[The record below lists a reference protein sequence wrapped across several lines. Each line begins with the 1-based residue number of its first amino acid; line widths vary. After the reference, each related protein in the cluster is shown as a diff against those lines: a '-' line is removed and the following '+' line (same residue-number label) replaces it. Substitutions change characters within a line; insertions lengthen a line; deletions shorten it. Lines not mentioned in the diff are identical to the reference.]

1 MKITRQHYDGN
12 VQMPDNTCT
21 QKLSLAPL
29 SHFCEFMCMMLF
41 SEVDLFEAPGLTQRL
56 SCYLFPPVPRS
67 GAGFIEGSHESGWL
81 CHGDLWVMNPG
92 CCARNSPVVWGLLFL
107 QDGNER
113 AAVRAA
119 WGDVGGVSLD
129 STPLDFLLVFYL
141 HVVNVSTLLKLH
153 GCSYAYPGNVFIAL
167 LWWSMW
173 IFFFLE
179 VACVFCDTYY
189 CILIESFLPVS
200 AFFCNGQI

>member
-1 MKITRQHYDGN
+1 MSDNMCTR
-12 VQMPDNTCT
+12 
-21 QKLSLAPL
+21 KLSLAPL
-29 SHFCEFMCMMLF
+29 SHLCEFMCMMLF

-56 SCYLFPPVPRS
+56 SCYVPPRS

-92 CCARNSPVVWGLLFL
+92 CCARNSPAVWGLLFL

-113 AAVRAA
+113 AAVRA

-129 STPLDFLLVFYL
+129 SASLDFLLVFYL

-167 LWWSMW
+167 LDEACG
-173 IFFFLE
+173 FLSFWKWH
-179 VACVFCDTYY
+179 VCFVIPTTVFS
-189 CILIESFLPVS
+189 LNLSFLCPHFS
-200 AFFCNGQI
+200 AMARHKRMWDGDS